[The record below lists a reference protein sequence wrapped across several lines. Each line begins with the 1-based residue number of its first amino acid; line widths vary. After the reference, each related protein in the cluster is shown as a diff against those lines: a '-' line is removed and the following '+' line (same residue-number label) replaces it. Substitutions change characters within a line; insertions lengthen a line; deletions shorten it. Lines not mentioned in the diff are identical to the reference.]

1 MKNSI
6 LWIVFLLILNQG
18 FSQKNIFLDIS
29 PMFQG
34 SSLDM
39 NVNYTAWDGKTI
51 KFDHFDYYLSDLQ
64 IFHDGGQSILLDSVF
79 LVEPQNHTLYLGGYD
94 VSQIEQIS
102 FVVGV
107 PKPMN
112 TQTGVDAID
121 ISLYPENHP
130 LSFQT
135 PSMYWGWQAGYMHMI
150 MGGYADDNGDGTL
163 EAYFEMH
170 NLGNLNQKF
179 VELPGIIQ
187 TNTSSSQIDILLN
200 CQVDRWINSIPLSS
214 VGIAHGETGLNATIL
229 NNSLTEDVFIQP
241 ANASIPSHG
250 SNSKIYFSNQSTAL
264 TIHWNEIADLDK
276 ILVYDI
282 NGKIVKELPSTSP
295 TGQVAIENLD
305 NGYYVI
311 QFFNRN
317 SLLIGSLNAVQ

>member
-1 MKNSI
+1 MKNS
-6 LWIVFLLILNQG
+6 LLGIVFLLVLNQG

-29 PMFQG
+29 PMFQS
-34 SSLDM
+34 SSLEM

-51 KFDHFDYYLSDLQ
+51 KFDHFDYYLSDVQ

-79 LVEPQNHTLYLGGYD
+79 LVEPQNHTLYLGGHN
-94 VSQIEQIS
+94 VNQIEQIS

-107 PKPMN
+107 PKPIN

-229 NNSLTEDVFIQP
+229 NNVLTQDVFIQP

>member
-6 LWIVFLLILNQG
+6 LGIVFLLILNQG

-29 PMFQG
+29 PMFQS
-34 SSLDM
+34 SSLEM

-187 TNTSSSQIDILLN
+187 TNTSSSQIDIL
-200 CQVDRWINSIPLSS
+200 
-214 VGIAHGETGLNATIL
+214 
-229 NNSLTEDVFIQP
+229 
-241 ANASIPSHG
+241 
-250 SNSKIYFSNQSTAL
+250 
-264 TIHWNEIADLDK
+264 
-276 ILVYDI
+276 
-282 NGKIVKELPSTSP
+282 
-295 TGQVAIENLD
+295 
-305 NGYYVI
+305 
-311 QFFNRN
+311 
-317 SLLIGSLNAVQ
+317 

>member
-1 MKNSI
+1 MKNS
-6 LWIVFLLILNQG
+6 LLGIVFLLILNQG

-29 PMFQG
+29 PMFQS
-34 SSLDM
+34 SSLEM

-51 KFDHFDYYLSDLQ
+51 KFDHFDYYLSDVQ

-79 LVEPQNHTLYLGGYD
+79 LVEPQNHTLYLGGHN
-94 VSQIEQIS
+94 VNQIEQIS
-102 FVVGV
+102 FIVGV

-150 MGGYADDNGDGTL
+150 VGGYADDNGDGSL

-170 NLGNLNQKF
+170 NLGNQNQKL
-179 VELPGIIQ
+179 VEFPTIIQ
-187 TNTSSSQIDILLN
+187 TNTSSNQIDIFMN
-200 CQVDRWINSIPLSS
+200 CQVDRWINTIPLST
-214 VGIAHGETGLNATIL
+214 VGVAHGETGSNATIL

-311 QFFNRN
+311 QFFNKN

>member
-1 MKNSI
+1 MKNS
-6 LWIVFLLILNQG
+6 LLGIVFVLILNQG

-29 PMFQG
+29 PMFQS
-34 SSLDM
+34 SSLEM

-51 KFDHFDYYLSDLQ
+51 KFDHFDYYLSDVQ

-79 LVEPQNHTLYLGGYD
+79 LVEPQNHTLYLGGHN
-94 VSQIEQIS
+94 VNQIEQIS
-102 FVVGV
+102 FIVGV

-112 TQTGVDAID
+112 TQTGVEAID

-150 MGGYADDNGDGTL
+150 VGGYADDNGDGSL

-170 NLGNLNQKF
+170 NLGNQNQKL
-179 VELPGIIQ
+179 VEFPTIIQ
-187 TNTSSSQIDILLN
+187 TNTSSNQIDIFMN
-200 CQVDRWINSIPLSS
+200 CQVDRWINTIPLST
-214 VGIAHGETGLNATIL
+214 VGVAHGETGSNATIL

-311 QFFNRN
+311 QFFNKN

>member
-6 LWIVFLLILNQG
+6 VGIVFLLVLNQV

-29 PMFQG
+29 PMFQS
-34 SSLDM
+34 SSLEM

-51 KFDHFDYYLSDLQ
+51 KFDHFDYYLSDVQ

-107 PKPMN
+107 PKPIN

-121 ISLYPENHP
+121 ISLYPENHH

-170 NLGNLNQKF
+170 NLGNINQKF

-200 CQVDRWINSIPLSS
+200 CQVDHWINSIPLST

-295 TGQVAIENLD
+295 TSQVAIENLD

-311 QFFNRN
+311 QFFNKN
-317 SLLIGSLNAVQ
+317 SLLIGSLNAVH

>member
-1 MKNSI
+1 
-6 LWIVFLLILNQG
+6 
-18 FSQKNIFLDIS
+18 
-29 PMFQG
+29 
-34 SSLDM
+34 
-39 NVNYTAWDGKTI
+39 
-51 KFDHFDYYLSDLQ
+51 
-64 IFHDGGQSILLDSVF
+64 
-79 LVEPQNHTLYLGGYD
+79 LGGYD

-229 NNSLTEDVFIQP
+229 NNVLTQDVFIQP